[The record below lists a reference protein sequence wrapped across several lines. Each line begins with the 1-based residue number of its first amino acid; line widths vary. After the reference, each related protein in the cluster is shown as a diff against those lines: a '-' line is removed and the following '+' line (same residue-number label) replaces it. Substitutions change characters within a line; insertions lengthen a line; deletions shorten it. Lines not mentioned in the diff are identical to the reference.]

1 MDVTE
6 VRVKLA
12 SSRSVKLKAFATV
25 TLDDCFVVRD
35 IKIIS
40 GTRGLFVAMPSR
52 RLNARCPRC
61 HCKNHLRAKYCS
73 ECGKKLSHGGSQLD
87 DRGRTKLHADTAHPI
102 NQACRSILQKAILE
116 AYEKELQ
123 RSKQAGYRPPS
134 DEFPED
140 AGPGDADDF
149 ETPVEKAGEA
159 EEAASSAPRDGPD
172 LRAASSA
179 PRDGPD
185 LRAAPSAPRDGPDLR
200 AAPSSEPESPPTSE
214 EESPGDP
221 EAPRGSSTERRRD
234 TDDDEGADG
243 DMGIFS

>member
-1 MDVTE
+1 VDVTE

-12 SSRSVKLKAFATV
+12 SSRSEKLKAFATI

-73 ECGKKLSHGGSQLD
+73 ECGKKLSQAGNQLD
-87 DRGRTKLHADTAHPI
+87 DRGCAKLYADTAHPV

-116 AYEKELQ
+116 AYERELE

-134 DEFPED
+134 DEYPED
-140 AGPGDADDF
+140 AGPGDIDDLGTLA
-149 ETPVEKAGEA
+149 EREGEA
-159 EEAASSAPRDGPD
+159 EEATSSGQPRPSG
-172 LRAASSA
+172 
-179 PRDGPD
+179 G
-185 LRAAPSAPRDGPDLR
+185 AAPSAPRDGPDLR
-200 AAPSSEPESPPTSE
+200 PATSSEPESSPTSE
-214 EESPGDP
+214 KKSPGTSETSP
-221 EAPRGSSTERRRD
+221 GSSAKRRRD
-234 TDDDEGADG
+234 ADG
-243 DMGIFS
+243 DENADGGMGIFA